1 MFICG
6 RCEIVFEEKKYLVQ
20 HLKRKIPCIEINIL
34 NKTREELLHELTK
47 KESNVVC
54 KSCNRKYKNEKSL
67 KSHKC
72 SAKTISGDIEELRK
86 ELKKQ
91 LNETKEVKETLKKLL
106 DRPVSNNTTIHN
118 TTNNNTINNN
128 LNVTLNC
135 FMDTSGKP
143 IEYLLNSDNI
153 KEKILNW
160 IKSKKGLLEYIDEKF
175 YNPEHPENMIIKKG
189 DNGENI
195 KLHISGK
202 WKQLNNIKASDL
214 ILTNVGNDFMI
225 YMDTIKDTKE
235 DYKTNKKIIKKFENE
250 VMKPLDWGIDV
261 SEDSSNP
268 ITKTIVKNEVGEYVY
283 LEDEL
288 ENDKKLQMTKNVIN
302 HIHSKDI
309 IDI

>member
-1 MFICG
+1 MSTFECKRCG
-6 RCEIVFEEKKYLVQ
+6 IDFSEKRILLKHLNRVNPCLPIKSNINAKEQLDEISNKVGIKCLNCKK
-20 HLKRKIPCIEINIL
+20 I
-34 NKTREELLHELTK
+34 
-47 KESNVVC
+47 
-54 KSCNRKYKNEKSL
+54 YKNDRTL
-67 KSHKC
+67 KNHKC